1 MLFGEMVVVALQ
13 SIWSNAFRGIL
24 TMLGIIIGVGS
35 VIAMIAISAG
45 ARKAIDEQIQSL
57 GTDIVTVSQGSRYRF
72 GTSEP
77 AESLT
82 IGDATAILA
91 DGESVVA
98 VIPEQRSR
106 SAVKF
111 AGGNHST
118 TILGTTPN
126 FSQVLDYG
134 LQTGRLFTMAEMAAK
149 KRVAVVGA
157 SVPDRFGSDPYRIL
171 GETVYLQDI
180 AFEIVGV
187 LGNIGSVG
195 SRNFDEQIWVPLYT
209 SQYRIAGSNELDVI
223 KVQIAPDTS
232 LDLGMFDIERVM
244 RREHRIL
251 PGKDN
256 DFSIGDPAQYLNVRN
271 AANNVFGYLLAG
283 IASVSL
289 IVGGIGIMNIMLVT
303 VSERSREI
311 GLRKA
316 MGATNVDILMQ
327 FVVEALVLCLFGG
340 LLGIFVGIGTAELMS
355 RIFQWDMFVST
366 EAIVIAVAYSAVVGL
381 LFGIWPART
390 AAKLDPIETLRAD

>member
-1 MLFGEMVVVALQ
+1 MLFGEMVAVALQ
-13 SIWSNAFRGIL
+13 SIWSNAFRGVL
-24 TMLGIIIGVGS
+24 TMLGIIIGVAS
-35 VIAMIAISAG
+35 VISMIAISAG

-82 IGDATAILA
+82 IGDAAAILA
-91 DGESVVA
+91 DSESVIA
-98 VIPEQRSR
+98 VIPEQSSR
-106 SAVKF
+106 FPVKY
-111 AGGNHST
+111 AGSNFST
-118 TILGTTPN
+118 AILGTTPN
-126 FSQVLDYG
+126 FVQVLDYR
-134 LQTGRLFTMAEMAAK
+134 LQSGRLFTMAEMAAK

-157 SVPDRFGSDPYRIL
+157 NVPDRFGSDPYRIL
-171 GETVYLQDI
+171 GDTVYLQDI
-180 AFEIVGV
+180 AFDVVGV

-195 SRNFDEQIWVPLYT
+195 SRNFDEQIWIPLYT
-209 SQYRIAGSNELDVI
+209 SQYRLSGNDKLDVI
-223 KVQIAPDTS
+223 KIQIASGTS

-316 MGATNVDILMQ
+316 MGATNGNILLQ

-340 LLGIFVGIGTAELMS
+340 LLGILAGVGMSELMS
-355 RIFQWDMFVST
+355 RLFQWEIFVSI

>member
-1 MLFGEMVVVALQ
+1 
-13 SIWSNAFRGIL
+13 
-24 TMLGIIIGVGS
+24 
-35 VIAMIAISAG
+35 
-45 ARKAIDEQIQSL
+45 
-57 GTDIVTVSQGSRYRF
+57 
-72 GTSEP
+72 
-77 AESLT
+77 
-82 IGDATAILA
+82 
-91 DGESVVA
+91 
-98 VIPEQRSR
+98 
-106 SAVKF
+106 
-111 AGGNHST
+111 
-118 TILGTTPN
+118 
-126 FSQVLDYG
+126 
-134 LQTGRLFTMAEMAAK
+134 
-149 KRVAVVGA
+149 
-157 SVPDRFGSDPYRIL
+157 
-171 GETVYLQDI
+171 
-180 AFEIVGV
+180 
-187 LGNIGSVG
+187 
-195 SRNFDEQIWVPLYT
+195 
-209 SQYRIAGSNELDVI
+209 
-223 KVQIAPDTS
+223 
-232 LDLGMFDIERVM
+232 M